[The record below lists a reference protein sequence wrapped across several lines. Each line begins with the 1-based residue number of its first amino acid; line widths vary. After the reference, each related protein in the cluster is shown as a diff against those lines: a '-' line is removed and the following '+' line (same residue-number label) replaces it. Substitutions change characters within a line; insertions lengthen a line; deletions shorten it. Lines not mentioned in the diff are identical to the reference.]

1 MRSRLAF
8 GLLICFVSISPAAS
22 APAAEEPSNVEMR
35 SIFDADQGVRSDS
48 TAFYKNAAR
57 IASEDAT
64 RRARTR
70 QLLDSGALRSGDDY
84 YEAAFVFQ
92 HGDKPA
98 DFLLAHTLAMV
109 AVAKGRS
116 DALWIASATLDRYL
130 QNIGQPQIYG
140 TQYKSS
146 WDFVA
151 GAPDMSK
158 AVTTQAPYDRSLV
171 PDALREALHVPS
183 LKEQEARR
191 AEMERELRAQQP
203 LSPSLSGPTVKN

>member
-8 GLLICFVSISPAAS
+8 GLLICFASISPAAS
-22 APAAEEPSNVEMR
+22 AAAAEEPSNVEMR

-57 IASEDAT
+57 IASEDAA

-70 QLLDSGALRSGDDY
+70 QLLDSGQLRTGDDFS
-84 YEAAFVFQ
+84 EAAFVFQ
-92 HGDKPA
+92 HGDKPT
-98 DFLLAHTLAMV
+98 DFLLAHTLAVV

-116 DALWIASATLDRYL
+116 DASWIAAATLDRYL
-130 QNIGQPQIYG
+130 QTIGQPQIYG
-140 TQYKSS
+140 TQYKAN
-146 WDFVA
+146 WPVTA
-151 GAPDMSK
+151 GKPDMSK
-158 AVTTQAPYDRSLV
+158 AAPTQEPYDRILV
-171 PDALREALHVPS
+171 PDALRQALHVPT